1 MEERGRCR
9 GRGSERVQKTFQ
21 SRTELMSLF
30 VLGVR
35 VPMYLLQAAR
45 DADGEGRRRRS
56 PSSCLV
62 CAESPEMLEMKLGL
76 SISSGLIAYLP
87 G

>member
-1 MEERGRCR
+1 M
-9 GRGSERVQKTFQ
+9 QKTFQ

-45 DADGEGRRRRS
+45 DADGGRRRSRRRS
-56 PSSCLV
+56 PSSCLL